1 MRLDEID
8 DKIIEKY
15 KSVKDIFIK
24 SKTMICQYITVASG
38 TFSYYGKD
46 IISLF
51 NDNSS
56 QVQSLLEPKYFA
68 IVSIFIGILTMYFKV
83 KDEKNKLNKGE

>member
-1 MRLDEID
+1 MKLNEID

-24 SKTMICQYITVASG
+24 SKTMFCQYLTIASS
-38 TFSYYGKD
+38 TFKFYGKD

-51 NDNSS
+51 NDNAT
-56 QVQSLLEPKYFA
+56 QIQSVIEPKYF
-68 IVSIFIGILTMYFKV
+68 VLLSIFAGVLTMYFKV
-83 KDEKNKLNKGE
+83 KDEKSKLNKGE

>member
-1 MRLDEID
+1 MKLNEID

-38 TFSYYGKD
+38 TFSDYGKD

-68 IVSIFIGILTMYFKV
+68 IVSILIGVLTMYFKV

>member
-38 TFSYYGKD
+38 TFSYYGKY

-68 IVSIFIGILTMYFKV
+68 IVSILMGVLTMYFKV
-83 KDEKNKLNKGE
+83 KDEKNKLNKG

>member
-68 IVSIFIGILTMYFKV
+68 IVSILIGVLTMYFKV

>member
-24 SKTMICQYITVASG
+24 SKTMICQYITIASG
-38 TFSYYGKD
+38 TFSYYRKD

-68 IVSIFIGILTMYFKV
+68 IISILIGILTMYFKV

>member
-1 MRLDEID
+1 MILDEID
-8 DKIIEKY
+8 DKIIKKY

-83 KDEKNKLNKGE
+83 KDEKNNPP

>member
-68 IVSIFIGILTMYFKV
+68 IVSILMGVLTMYFKV
-83 KDEKNKLNKGE
+83 KDEKNKLNKG

>member
-1 MRLDEID
+1 MRLNEID

-46 IISLF
+46 IINLF

-68 IVSIFIGILTMYFKV
+68 IISILIGILTMYFKV
-83 KDEKNKLNKGE
+83 KDEKNKLNKG

>member
-24 SKTMICQYITVASG
+24 SKTMICQYITIASG
-38 TFSYYGKD
+38 TFSYYVKD

-68 IVSIFIGILTMYFKV
+68 IVSILIGILTMYFKV

>member
-68 IVSIFIGILTMYFKV
+68 IVSILIGILTMYFKV

>member
-83 KDEKNKLNKGE
+83 KDEKNKLNKG

>member
-68 IVSIFIGILTMYFKV
+68 IISIFIGVLTMYFKV

>member
-24 SKTMICQYITVASG
+24 SKTMICQYITIASG

-56 QVQSLLEPKYFA
+56 QVQSLLEQKYFA
-68 IVSIFIGILTMYFKV
+68 IVSILIGILTMYFKV

>member
-68 IVSIFIGILTMYFKV
+68 IVSILIGILTMYFKV
-83 KDEKNKLNKGE
+83 KDEKNKLNKG

>member
-1 MRLDEID
+1 MILDEID

-24 SKTMICQYITVASG
+24 SKTMICQYITVSSG

-68 IVSIFIGILTMYFKV
+68 IVSILIGILTMYFKV
-83 KDEKNKLNKGE
+83 KDEKNKLNKG